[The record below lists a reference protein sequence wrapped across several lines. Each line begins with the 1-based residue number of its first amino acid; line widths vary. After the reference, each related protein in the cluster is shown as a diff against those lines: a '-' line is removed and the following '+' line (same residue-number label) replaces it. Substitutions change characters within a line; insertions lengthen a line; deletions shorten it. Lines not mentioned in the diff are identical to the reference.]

1 MLVLIMCLLVA
12 CGEAGPQGPQGDP
25 GKDGTTPVITI
36 GSSGNWYINGVDTGV
51 KAQGADGQ
59 NGAQGADGTSLLTG
73 NGVPSDTLGKNGD
86 SYIDLDNFDFYVK
99 ADGAWEKKGNIK
111 GESGVNG
118 ATPDHDGTPG
128 LEFYPINDTECA
140 VSAGTARLLEE
151 IVIPSTWKWY
161 TVTTILGYEVLCEES
176 GFFGCQNLK
185 SITIPDSVTTIGSYA
200 FAWCDSLTSIVI
212 PEGVTTIGE
221 EAFYYCDSLT
231 SVTFG
236 ENSRLTT
243 IGAGAFSGCTSL
255 TDVYYGGTK
264 EEWAQINVENCF
276 DKDNRSITVHC
287 SDGNIDINTGNTGIE
302 SKTIIFYSTQ
312 GDALQQITSNA
323 IASFEAKY
331 PGWKIDHRQP
341 GGYDEVKDKI
351 ISDFQ
356 GGVQPDLAYCY
367 PDHVAQY
374 LQTGKVIDMTK
385 FINSTEMYNGTRVGY
400 TANEIADFIPG
411 YYNEGL
417 ATNFGGYSNYGFTET
432 SMLSMPFV
440 KSTEL
445 LYYNKTALDALGL
458 SVATTWDELWA
469 QCELIVDRYPTAT
482 PLGYDSEANWF
493 ITMCKQ
499 NGWGY
504 TSTEGNQYL
513 FNNDKVASW
522 LTELHS
528 YYNEGYFTT
537 QEDYGAYTSALFTK
551 GVNDGGLVYCIGSS
565 GGASHQDPGSKFE
578 WGVAPVPGS
587 KQADGTVNYSTIAQG
602 PSLVML
608 SDGYNVSNSEEKQL
622 MTWLFIKE
630 LLDPT
635 FQAAFS
641 IAAGYNPCRQ
651 STFDVQEYKDHLAKG
666 NIVAVA
672 AEVASTMSD
681 RFFTSPAFKGSST
694 AREQVGRALVYAIQ
708 GQKTPSEALDDA
720 YRNCGA

>member
-1 MLVLIMCLLVA
+1 MKKFIVSLTALVMILAMCMVMLVA
-12 CGEAGPQGPQGDP
+12 CGD
-25 GKDGTTPVITI
+25 KDGDDDP
-36 GSSGNWYINGVDTGV
+36 
-51 KAQGADGQ
+51 
-59 NGAQGADGTSLLTG
+59 
-73 NGVPSDTLGKNGD
+73 
-86 SYIDLDNFDFYVK
+86 
-99 ADGAWEKKGNIK
+99 
-111 GESGVNG
+111 
-118 ATPDHDGTPG
+118 TPD
-128 LEFYPINDTECA
+128 
-140 VSAGTARLLEE
+140 
-151 IVIPSTWKWY
+151 
-161 TVTTILGYEVLCEES
+161 
-176 GFFGCQNLK
+176 
-185 SITIPDSVTTIGSYA
+185 
-200 FAWCDSLTSIVI
+200 TSD
-212 PEGVTTIGE
+212 
-221 EAFYYCDSLT
+221 Y
-231 SVTFG
+231 
-236 ENSRLTT
+236 
-243 IGAGAFSGCTSL
+243 
-255 TDVYYGGTK
+255 
-264 EEWAQINVENCF
+264 
-276 DKDNRSITVHC
+276 
-287 SDGNIDINTGNTGIE
+287 

-385 FINSTEMYNGTRVGY
+385 FINSTETYNDALVGY
-400 TANEIADFIPG
+400 TAEEIADFIPG
-411 YYNEGL
+411 YYNEGY
-417 ATNFGGYSNYGFTET
+417 ARNFGGYSNYGFTET
-432 SMLSMPFV
+432 SMLTLPFV

-458 SVATTWDELWA
+458 PVATTWDELWA
-469 QCELIVDRYPTAT
+469 QCEIIVDRYPTAT

-493 ITMCKQ
+493 ITMCEQ

-504 TSTEGNQYL
+504 TSATGNNYR
-513 FNNDKVASW
+513 FNNENTIDW
-522 LTELHS
+522 LTSIQE
-528 YYNEGYFTT
+528 YYDMGYVTT

-565 GGASHQDPGSKFE
+565 GGASHQDPGSAFE
-578 WGVAPVPGS
+578 WGIAPIPGS
-587 KQADGTVNYSTIAQG
+587 VQADGTVNYSVISQG

-608 SDGYNVSNSEEKQL
+608 SAGYNVTNIEEKQL

-651 STFDVQEYKDHLAKG
+651 AAFDVDAYKTHLAKG
-666 NIVAVA
+666 NITAVA

-694 AREQVGRALVYAIQ
+694 AREQVGTALVYAMQ
-708 GQKTPSEALDDA
+708 SQKTPEEALEDA
-720 YRNCGA
+720 YRNCGGK